1 MLVSWCLSDKI
12 GADMSGIG
20 LQQNLSLGQTL
31 SPQMQQSLHFLQA
44 PVLELRSLIQQEIE
58 ANPLLEEN
66 TPEPETSEEEDW
78 EAEAEAEREQN
89 ERDDWREYF
98 TQSRESHQSQE
109 DAQAK
114 RQFFFD
120 SQVKSESLSDHLIGQ
135 LILTNTTEP
144 ILKAGE
150 EIIGDLNEDGFLTV
164 DVQDIAASIR
174 LDVDVVMK
182 ALHLVQSFHPAG
194 VGARDLR
201 ESLLIQLERRGKD
214 PDSLEARL
222 VSHDLDRLARKRF
235 QELARDHKVTQER
248 VKEAGHYI
256 AQLQPRPGAAFSPDE
271 PQNVIQPEAAFVKDD
286 LGNWNVILNNDSL
299 PHLRISDT
307 YKDLLGQES
316 KDRGLKDYLKDR
328 IRAGKFLIKC
338 LHQRQ
343 QTIENILQ
351 EIIKRQAPYLD
362 HGTAHLK
369 PMTMSQVAD
378 AIGVHETTVSRA
390 VASKY
395 VQTPHGVLPMKFFFT
410 SGYMTAEGQTLSN
423 TSIKDAIADLIAKES
438 PLKPLS
444 DSEIVDILK
453 DKGVDLARRTVAK
466 YRSELNI
473 LPSNLRREH

>member
-1 MLVSWCLSDKI
+1 MLVSSCPPDKI
-12 GADMSGIG
+12 GADMSDIG

-66 TPEPETSEEEDW
+66 VPEPETTEEEDW

-135 LILTNTTEP
+135 LMLTNTSEA

-164 DVQDIAASIR
+164 DVREIAASIR
-174 LDVDVVMK
+174 LDIDVVMN
-182 ALHLVQSFHPAG
+182 ALRLVQSFHPAG

-214 PDSLEARL
+214 PESLEARL
-222 VSHDLDRLARKRF
+222 VSHDLDRLARKRY
-235 QELARDHKVTQER
+235 QELARDHKVSQER
-248 VKEAGHYI
+248 VREAGHYI

-286 LGNWNVILNNDSL
+286 LGNWTAILNNDSL

-390 VASKY
+390 VAGKY

>member
-1 MLVSWCLSDKI
+1 
-12 GADMSGIG
+12 MSGIG
-20 LQQNLSLGQTL
+20 LQQNLSLGQAL

-58 ANPLLEEN
+58 TNPLLEES
-66 TPEPETSEEEDW
+66 TPEPEASDEEEWD
-78 EAEAEAEREQN
+78 AEDERKQDEQD
-89 ERDDWREYF
+89 EWRDYF
-98 TQSRESHQSQE
+98 TQNRESRQSQDE
-109 DAQAK
+109 AQAR

-135 LILTNTTEP
+135 LILTNTSEP
-144 ILKAGE
+144 ILKAAE
-150 EIIGDLNEDGFLTV
+150 EIIGDLNDDGFLTV
-164 DVQDIAASIR
+164 DVQEIAGSVR

-194 VGARDLR
+194 IGARDLR
-201 ESLLIQLERRGKD
+201 ESLLLQLEKRGKD
-214 PDSLEARL
+214 LETLEARL

-235 QELARDHKVTQER
+235 QELARDYKVTQDR
-248 VKEAGHYI
+248 VREAAQYI
-256 AQLQPRPGAAFSPDE
+256 AQLQPRPGAAYSPDE
-271 PQNVIQPEAAFVKDD
+271 PQNVVQPEAAFVKDD
-286 LGNWNVILNNDSL
+286 DGHWIVILNNDSM
-299 PHLRISDT
+299 PNLRINDT

-316 KDRGLKDYLKDR
+316 RDRSLKDYLKDR

-343 QTIENILQ
+343 QTIENILR
-351 EIIKRQAPYLD
+351 EITKRQGDYLD

-395 VQTPHGVLPMKFFFT
+395 VQTPHGVVPMKFFFT
-410 SGYMTAEGQTLSN
+410 SGYVTSEGQTLSN
-423 TSIKDAIADLIAKES
+423 TSIKDAISELIGKEN
-438 PLKPLS
+438 PLQPLS

>member
-1 MLVSWCLSDKI
+1 
-12 GADMSGIG
+12 MSGIG

-58 ANPLLEEN
+58 ANPLLEES
-66 TPEPETSEEEDW
+66 TPEPEASEEEEWD
-78 EAEAEAEREQN
+78 AEEERKQN
-89 ERDDWREYF
+89 EQDDWRDYF
-98 TQSRESHQSQE
+98 SQTRENRQSQD
-109 DAQAK
+109 DAQAR

-120 SQVKSESLSDHLIGQ
+120 SQIKSESLSDHLIGQ
-135 LILTNTTEP
+135 LVLTNTSES
-144 ILKAGE
+144 ILKAAE
-150 EIIGDLNEDGFLTV
+150 EIIGDLNDDGFLTV
-164 DVQDIAASIR
+164 DIQDIAASVR

-182 ALHLVQSFHPAG
+182 ALRLVQTFHPAG

-201 ESLLIQLERRGKD
+201 ECLMIQLEKRGKD
-214 PDSLEARL
+214 DESLEARL
-222 VSHDLDRLARKRF
+222 VSHDLDRMARKRH
-235 QELARDHKVTQER
+235 QELARDYKVTQER
-248 VKEAGHYI
+248 IREAAHCI
-256 AQLQPRPGAAFSPDE
+256 SQLQPRPGAAFSPDE
-271 PQNVIQPEAAFVKDD
+271 PQNVVQPEAAFFKDD
-286 LGNWNVILNNDSL
+286 DGRWLVVLNNDSM
-299 PHLRISDT
+299 PNLRINDT

-316 KDRGLKDYLKDR
+316 KDHSLKDYLKDR

-351 EIIKRQAPYLD
+351 EIIKRQSDYLE

-410 SGYMTAEGQTLSN
+410 SGYVTSEGQTLSN
-423 TSIKDAIADLIAKES
+423 TSIKDAISELIGKEN
-438 PLKPLS
+438 PLQPLS
-444 DSEIVDILK
+444 DSEIVEILK

>member
-1 MLVSWCLSDKI
+1 
-12 GADMSGIG
+12 MSGIG

-66 TPEPETSEEEDW
+66 TPEPETTEEEEW
-78 EAEAEAEREQN
+78 ESEAEAEREQN

-120 SQVKSESLSDHLIGQ
+120 SQIKSESLSDHLIGQ

-164 DVQDIAASIR
+164 DVQEIAAAIR

-182 ALHLVQSFHPAG
+182 ALRLVQSFHPAG

-201 ESLLIQLERRGKD
+201 ESLMIQLERRGKD
-214 PDSLEARL
+214 SDSLEARL

-235 QELARDHKVTQER
+235 QELARDHKVSQER
-248 VKEAGHYI
+248 VREAGHYI

-271 PQNVIQPEAAFVKDD
+271 PQNVVQPEAAFFKDD
-286 LGNWNVILNNDSL
+286 LGNWTVILNNDSL

>member
-1 MLVSWCLSDKI
+1 M
-12 GADMSGIG
+12 AGIG

-58 ANPLLEEN
+58 TNPLLEEAP
-66 TPEPETSEEEDW
+66 PEPATEEDEEW
-78 EAEAEAEREQN
+78 DDRSEQAREDR
-89 ERDDWREYF
+89 EDWRDYF
-98 TQSRESHQSQE
+98 SQNRESRQSQE
-109 DAQAK
+109 DAQAR

-120 SQVKSESLSDHLIGQ
+120 SQVKSESLGDHLIGQ
-135 LILTNTTEP
+135 LILTQTSESV
-144 ILKAGE
+144 LKAAE
-150 EIIGDLNEDGFLTV
+150 EIIGNLSEDGFLTAELTE
-164 DVQDIAASIR
+164 IAAATR
-174 LDVDVVMK
+174 LDLDEVMK
-182 ALHLVQSFHPAG
+182 ALRLVQSFHPAG

-214 PDSLEARL
+214 GESLEAKL

-235 QELARDHKVTQER
+235 QELARDHKVTQDR
-248 VKEAGHYI
+248 LREAAHYI
-256 AQLQPRPGAAFSPDE
+256 SKLEPHPGAAFSPDQ
-271 PQNVIQPEAAFVKDD
+271 PQNVVQSEAAFIKDD
-286 LGNWNVILNNDSL
+286 DGSWTAVLNNDSL
-299 PHLRISDT
+299 PYLRISDT
-307 YKDLLGQES
+307 YKDLVGGGTG
-316 KDRGLKDYLKDR
+316 DAGLKDYLKDR

-338 LHQRQ
+338 LQQRQ
-343 QTIENILQ
+343 QTIENILL
-351 EIIKRQAPYLD
+351 EIIKRQRDYLE
-362 HGTAHLK
+362 HGNAHLK
-369 PMTMSQVAD
+369 PMTMSQVAE

-395 VQTPHGVLPMKFFFT
+395 VTTPHGVVPMKFFFT

-423 TSIKDAIADLIAKES
+423 TSVKDTIGELIAREN
-438 PLKPLS
+438 PRQPLS